1 MDCVLS
7 LVGMAFFVLRIC
19 AVVFP
24 LGVHLPDVPDFVWGQ
39 SELDRLN
46 DCIARVTRL
55 RQHLNNC
62 ATKNKT
68 NKHTART
75 IYLKHP

>member
-7 LVGMAFFVLRIC
+7 LVGMAFFVLC
-19 AVVFP
+19 VYVVVFA

-39 SELDRLN
+39 SEFDRLN
-46 DCIARVTRL
+46 DCIARVARL

-62 ATKNKT
+62 ATIKNK
-68 NKHTART
+68 
-75 IYLKHP
+75 